1 MAFKMELYKGGEL
14 HYRAARQRRY
24 FVGAF
29 VLCVVL
35 FVVGCINNAQF
46 FDQAGALFI
55 LLWLLCLS
63 LAFHGQFANLTQNN
77 FLPVSSLGIG

>member
-29 VLCVVL
+29 VLCA
-35 FVVGCINNAQF
+35 AQSPSC
-46 FDQAGALFI
+46 ACGAQI
-55 LLWLLCLS
+55 T
-63 LAFHGQFANLTQNN
+63 TQ
-77 FLPVSSLGIG
+77 

>member
-35 FVVGCINNAQF
+35 FVDGSSRSAVY
-46 FDQAGALFI
+46 
-55 LLWLLCLS
+55 S
-63 LAFHGQFANLTQNN
+63 LVVA
-77 FLPVSSLGIG
+77 LPVACFSWGSLRILCRTISF